1 MSQTEVLIVSKGH
14 AYNHDA
20 FLGMF
25 DGYADLNTTLVE
37 QPAAQIILQPQNV
50 EKYETLM

>member
-20 FLGMF
+20 FLAMF

-37 QPAAQIILQPQNV
+37 QPAADNSSAS
-50 EKYETLM
+50 KR